1 MPTNAKSQPPELVLH
16 IVDGLQALG
25 PVECQRFFGGW
36 GLRLHGKQF
45 GMVTRGEALYFS
57 VDAALR
63 DELIAAGCT
72 PFSFMK
78 AKGLV
83 VAEKLYSAPPDCLDD
98 PDTLRAWA
106 AKAIRA
112 AGV

>member
-1 MPTNAKSQPPELVLH
+1 MRSSGKAPPPGIVEH
-16 IVDGLQALG
+16 IVDVLQALG
-25 PVECQRFFGGW
+25 PVEYQRFFGGW

-45 GMVTRGEALYFS
+45 GRVTRSEELYFS

-63 DELIAAGCT
+63 DELITAGCA

-83 VAEKLYSAPPDCLDD
+83 VAEKLYSAPPGCVDDADELCL
-98 PDTLRAWA
+98 WA

-112 AGV
+112 AGL

>member
-1 MPTNAKSQPPELVLH
+1 MRSSGKASPPGIVEH
-16 IVDGLQALG
+16 IVDVLQALG

-45 GMVTRGEALYFS
+45 AMVTRGEDLYFS
-57 VDAALR
+57 VDAVLR
-63 DELIAAGCT
+63 EELIAAGCA

-78 AKGLV
+78 VKGLA
-83 VAEKLYSAPPDCLDD
+83 VAEKLYSAPQGCIDD
-98 PDTLRAWA
+98 ADELRLWT

>member
-1 MPTNAKSQPPELVLH
+1 MRSSGKAQPPGIVEH
-16 IVDGLQALG
+16 IVDVLQALG
-25 PVECQRFFGGW
+25 PVEHQRFFGGW
-36 GLRLHGKQF
+36 GLRLGGKQF
-45 GMVTRGEALYFS
+45 GMVTRSEELYFS

-63 DELIAAGCT
+63 AELIAAGCA

-83 VAEKLYSAPPDCLDD
+83 IAEKLYSAPPGCVDD
-98 PDTLRAWA
+98 PEELCSWA